1 MTTPRAAP
9 PPADAPPPAAPPA
22 PPFAE
27 IGPAELAARMA
38 AGTAPRVIDIREPHE
53 RAICHIAGTE
63 FLPLSDVRRWWPTLD
78 PDEPIV
84 FQCHHGRRSQ
94 SLCYALAAMGFTAL
108 ANLTG
113 GIEAWRVEVEPG
125 MVAY

>member
-1 MTTPRAAP
+1 MTTPALPAATEP
-9 PPADAPPPAAPPA
+9 PPPPAAP
-22 PPFAE
+22 FRE
-27 IGPAELAARMA
+27 ITPTDLAAQMA

-53 RAICHIAGTE
+53 RAICQIAGTE

-78 PDEPIV
+78 PHEPIV

-108 ANLTG
+108 SNLTG
-113 GIEAWRVEVEPG
+113 GIEAWRVDVDPG
-125 MVAY
+125 MAGY

>member
-1 MTTPRAAP
+1 MST
-9 PPADAPPPAAPPA
+9 PA
-22 PPFAE
+22 PPHPTEPSPPPTMPFRE
-27 IGPAELAARMA
+27 IAPTELAALMA
-38 AGTAPRVIDIREPHE
+38 ADSAPRLIDIREPHE
-53 RAICHIAGTE
+53 RAICCIAGSD
-63 FLPLSDVRRWWPTLD
+63 FLPLSEVRAWWPDLD

-94 SLCYALAAMGFTAL
+94 SLCYALAAQGFTAL

-125 MVAY
+125 MMGY